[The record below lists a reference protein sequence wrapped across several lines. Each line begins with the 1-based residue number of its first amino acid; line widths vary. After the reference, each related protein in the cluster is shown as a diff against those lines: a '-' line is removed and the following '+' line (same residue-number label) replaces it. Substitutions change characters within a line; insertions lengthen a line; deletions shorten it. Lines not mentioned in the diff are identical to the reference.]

1 MAPLLDGAI
10 MRFFTGPPARKKMMT
25 ILINEAQ
32 AAERLA
38 LSIHTM
44 RRWRVLGR
52 GPVFLKVG
60 GKAVRYR
67 ESDLEAFLSGRLAP
81 TRKGA

>member
-1 MAPLLDGAI
+1 MAPLVNGAI
-10 MRFFTGPPARKKMMT
+10 VLFLPDKKPMT
-25 ILINEAQ
+25 NLLNEGQ

-52 GPVFLKVG
+52 GPVFVKVG

>member
-1 MAPLLDGAI
+1 MCSL
-10 MRFFTGPPARKKMMT
+10 MT
-25 ILINEAQ
+25 EGQ

-38 LSIHTM
+38 MSIHTM

-67 ESDLEAFLSGRLAP
+67 ESDLKAFLSGRMAP